1 MRIRAQRCW
10 FSRAISIVCA
20 LATSCSGPTSQSP
33 DGGDATAGDAALTD
47 VSGDRPSLNPHCG
60 ADGRPTVAYPPGP
73 YEIIDEAVFP
83 DLAFEDGE
91 GATVRLSQF
100 FEPCAD
106 RARFVVLRQ
115 MGAWSG
121 PSQWHAA
128 HTARALRG
136 LGDRATVIDLLA
148 LGRDNLPADA
158 RELRVWKQRYASAMT
173 AGQRVLLDPAYTLSA
188 VFIGIR
194 HLPVVTVLDR
204 RTMRAV
210 RIMVAPTVHTLDDE
224 FARVVARADGR
235 VVPPHM
241 AHTME
246 HELSEDQWDMLRDI
260 ARIPPPPA
268 SPTNRYADD
277 PRAASLGQQLFEDPS
292 LSPGGVSCASC
303 HQASRDFTDA
313 RATGEGVAFARGAR
327 NTPTV
332 RYAPYTQWLFWDGRA
347 DSAWSQALGPI
358 ENPIEM
364 RSSRLRVAHA
374 VFDRYRA
381 AYEAVF
387 GALPPLDD
395 AVRFAPDGKPGD
407 PAYDAMPESDRAAI
421 DRVFVNVGKSIEAF
435 ERTLRF
441 SPSAVDRYAMGDASA
456 LSAEQRAGL
465 HHFFANGCIQ
475 CHHGPMLTDDSF
487 HNIAMPSGREDGAG
501 DRGWID
507 AIAMVMGNPFNAAG
521 PFSDAP
527 MNREHLDRLPRA
539 MPASALGQFHTPGL
553 RGTSRTGPWGHGGR
567 FTRLDDVM
575 LHYSSQL
582 RRSEVRSRVGD
593 EDRHLTDFHMDAL
606 SIRELR
612 SFVEAL

>member
-1 MRIRAQRCW
+1 MNRC
-10 FSRAISIVCA
+10 SPRNLSAVSIVCA
-20 LATSCSGPTSQSP
+20 LAIGCSTPTP
-33 DGGDATAGDAALTD
+33 APLDAADASTPDAALTD
-47 VSGDRPSLNPHCG
+47 VPSDSVSLNPHCG

-73 YEIIDEAVFP
+73 YEIIDEAVLP
-83 DLAFEDGE
+83 DLSFDDGR

-121 PSQWHAA
+121 PSQWHAG
-128 HTARALRG
+128 HTARALRA

-148 LGRDNLPADA
+148 LGRDNLPADVG
-158 RELRVWKQRYASAMT
+158 ELDAWKQRFASTMT
-173 AGQRVLLDPAYTLSA
+173 EGQRVLLDPAYTLRA

-194 HLPVVTVLDR
+194 HLPVVTVVDR

-210 RIMVAPTVHTLDDE
+210 RILVAPTVHTLDDE
-224 FARVVARADGR
+224 LARVVARSEGR
-235 VVPPHM
+235 PPP
-241 AHTME
+241 AHTPHTDE
-246 HELSEDQWDMLRDI
+246 HELSEDQWDMLREI
-260 ARIPPPPA
+260 ARIPAPPP

-277 PRAASLGQQLFEDPS
+277 PRAAALGERLFGDAA

-313 RATGEGVAFARGAR
+313 RATGEGVAFARGSR

-332 RYAPYTQWLFWDGRA
+332 RYAPYTRWLFWDGRA
-347 DSAWSQALGPI
+347 DSLWSQALGPI

-364 RSSRLRVAHA
+364 RSSRLRVAHQ

-381 AYEAVF
+381 EYEALF
-387 GALPPLDD
+387 GPLPPLGD
-395 AVRFAPDGKPGD
+395 AARFPADGRPGE
-407 PAYDAMPESDRAAI
+407 PAYDAMPEADRAAV

-441 SPSAVDRYAMGDASA
+441 SPSPVDRFAMGDASA
-456 LSAEQRAGL
+456 LDREQRAGL

-507 AIAMVMGNPFNAAG
+507 AIAMVAANPFNAAG
-521 PFSDAP
+521 AFSDAP
-527 MNREHLDRLPRA
+527 MDRGHLDRLPR
-539 MPASALGQFHTPGL
+539 MPPASALGQIHTPGL
-553 RGTSRTGPWGHGGR
+553 RGTARTGPWGHGGR
-567 FTRLDDVM
+567 FMQLDDVM
-575 LHYSSQL
+575 LHYASQL
-582 RRSEVRSRVGD
+582 RRGEVRARVGE
-593 EDRHLTDFHMDAL
+593 EDLHLSDFHMDAQ

-612 SFVEAL
+612 RFVEAL